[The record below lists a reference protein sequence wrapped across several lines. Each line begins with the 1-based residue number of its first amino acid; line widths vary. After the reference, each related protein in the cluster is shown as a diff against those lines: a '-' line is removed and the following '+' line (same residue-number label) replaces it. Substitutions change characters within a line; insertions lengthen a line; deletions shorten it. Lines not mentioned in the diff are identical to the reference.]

1 MGSKDLVAA
10 SARTIVLSL
19 LIAGESYGYQII
31 KRVRRVSGGAL
42 EWSNAMLYPVLH
54 QMEREGLIR
63 SEWKT
68 SPENRMR
75 KYYAL
80 TERGAAELADE
91 KARWRGVQ
99 AALRKLLGPV
109 TAVDR
114 KGEA

>member
-1 MGSKDLVAA
+1 MSSKDLVAA
-10 SARTIVLSL
+10 SAKAIILSL
-19 LIAGESYGYQII
+19 LLSGESYGYQII

-42 EWSNAMLYPVLH
+42 VWTHTMLYPVLH

-75 KYYAL
+75 KYYTL
-80 TERGAAELADE
+80 TEQGAAELSEE

-99 AALRKLLGPV
+99 AALRKLLGPT
-109 TAVDR
+109 TAVD
-114 KGEA
+114 